1 MAVHNVQQV
10 IEHFAAKRQ
19 VLRVT
24 DDGRIY
30 AMPKGISSEEGEM
43 LDQMQEELV
52 EALRAP
58 PFRASRTVYV
68 PPTAGKKKQPKE
80 QNNADQSQAGPD
92 VQGDPDNRQGHA

>member
-1 MAVHNVQQV
+1 MAIHNVKQV

-52 EALRAP
+52 EALRIP
-58 PFRASRTVYV
+58 PFRTSRAVYV
-68 PPTAGKKKQPKE
+68 PPSRGRKPKE

-92 VQGDPDNRQGHA
+92 VQGDPDDRQGHA